1 MFAWRCCTL
10 HAVQAAQ
17 FAGVRVFQRIRRH
30 GTRPETAAWVHFAI
44 VEPEGV
50 GRMEVC
56 VGDDGD
62 VLTNLAFVRVAE
74 THRHHGRLR
83 SEICQ
88 EQEALSPGPRLS
100 TIATVSQS
108 HFRVPP
114 NPDSH
119 PKTMRR
125 NPATPENN
133 TTTAPCKLCRTY
145 IMSHNH
151 QNLMRFEHVAKFIP
165 FCQSVP
171 YGWLYMQQ
179 LSYPILWWLVT
190 CNKGASL
197 RWIELYNVELYHN
210 HRNLTTFENVAKFTL
225 KCQCIPR

>member
-17 FAGVRVFQRIRRH
+17 FAGVRVFQSIRSH
-30 GTRPETAAWVHFAI
+30 DTRPETAAWVHFAI

-88 EQEALSPGPRLS
+88 EQEALSPGRRHINNRDRPSITFPCASEPGL
-100 TIATVSQS
+100 
-108 HFRVPP
+108 PP
-114 NPDSH
+114 EDNAS
-119 PKTMRR
+119 
-125 NPATPENN
+125 ESSN
-133 TTTAPCKLCRTY
+133 TRKQYNHCTLQ
-145 IMSHNH
+145 IM
-151 QNLMRFEHVAKFIP
+151 
-165 FCQSVP
+165 
-171 YGWLYMQQ
+171 
-179 LSYPILWWLVT
+179 
-190 CNKGASL
+190 
-197 RWIELYNVELYHN
+197 
-210 HRNLTTFENVAKFTL
+210 
-225 KCQCIPR
+225 

>member
-17 FAGVRVFQRIRRH
+17 FAGVRVLQSIGSH
-30 GTRPETAAWVHFAI
+30 YTCPETAAWVHFAI

-62 VLTNLAFVRVAE
+62 MLTTLAIVRVAE

-88 EQEALSPGPRLS
+88 EQEALSSGRRLS
-100 TIATVSQS
+100 TIATVPQS

-119 PKTMRR
+119 STTRYSKTMRR

-133 TTTAPCKLCRTY
+133 ATTAPCKLCRTY
-145 IMSHNH
+145 IMSHNY
-151 QNLMRFEHVAKFIP
+151 QNLMSFEHVAKFTP
-165 FCQSVP
+165 LCQ
-171 YGWLYMQQ
+171 
-179 LSYPILWWLVT
+179 
-190 CNKGASL
+190 
-197 RWIELYNVELYHN
+197 
-210 HRNLTTFENVAKFTL
+210 
-225 KCQCIPR
+225 